1 MNKFISLRLLIF
13 DVNLVAIFCF
23 LSILDINFIIVF
35 LLVLFFSCVLFNVL
49 FKVIILFFN
58 KVFF

>member
-13 DVNLVAIFCF
+13 DVNLVVIFCF

-49 FKVIILFFN
+49 FNVIILFFN

>member
-49 FKVIILFFN
+49 FNVIILFFN

>member
-1 MNKFISLRLLIF
+1 MNKFISLRLSIF
-13 DVNLVAIFCF
+13 DVNLVVIFCF

-49 FKVIILFFN
+49 FNVIILFFN